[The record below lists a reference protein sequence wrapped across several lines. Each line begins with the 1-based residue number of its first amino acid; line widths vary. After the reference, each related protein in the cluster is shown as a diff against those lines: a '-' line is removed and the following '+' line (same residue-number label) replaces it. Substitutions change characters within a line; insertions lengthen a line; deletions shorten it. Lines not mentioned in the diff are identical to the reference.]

1 MELYEVMN
9 SEIIDLYTA
18 VLNNLKNSIDPN
30 FRNELL
36 KEHQIESLDNRWKQ
50 ARINIQQYIENV
62 KNHHPQIDN
71 VISYHGYFLYEDIA
85 AIFLDLI
92 WQDLHNK
99 LDIKETIFYY
109 KTYKIQ
115 ICNRNLL
122 TYPSN

>member
-1 MELYEVMN
+1 MN
-9 SEIIDLYTA
+9 NEIIDLYTA

-36 KEHQIESLDNRWKQ
+36 KERQIESLDVRWKQ
-50 ARINIQQYIENV
+50 ARINIQKYIENV

-99 LDIKETIFYY
+99 LEIKDTIFYY

-122 TYPSN
+122 TYHSN

>member
-1 MELYEVMN
+1 MN
-9 SEIIDLYTA
+9 NEIIDLYTA
-18 VLNNLKNSIDPN
+18 LLNNLKNSIDPN

-36 KEHQIESLDNRWKQ
+36 KEHQIETLDGKWKQ
-50 ARINIQQYIENV
+50 ARTNIQQYIENV
-62 KNHHPQIDN
+62 KNHNPQIDS
-71 VISYHGYFLYEDIA
+71 ILSYRGYFLYEDIA

-99 LDIKETIFYY
+99 LDIRDTIFYY

-122 TYPSN
+122 TDRSN